1 MADRPFEDILKV
13 MAHDWIAAEPEHETD
28 EQQATALLQFV
39 LERERRRYRAD
50 FPGPQGN
57 QIDLTTIQRLRN
69 PDTLGPEFSRAE
81 GAFRRLAK
89 SPVKAVQYVGAAVK
103 NDRGRQAEIARKPRP
118 GRQDSITA
126 FINGL
131 VAKNPDISVEAVRWA
146 LKRSGEFIVE
156 DGEVRS
162 HDEDAASMQLKN
174 LPSRLTNARKRL
186 SR

>member
-1 MADRPFEDILKV
+1 MADRSFEDIWANMV
-13 MAHDWIAAEPEHETD
+13 HDWIAAEPEHETD
-28 EQQATALLQFV
+28 EEQAAALIQFV

-50 FPGPQGN
+50 FPGPQRDR
-57 QIDLTTIQRLRN
+57 IDRATMQRLRN

-81 GAFRRLAK
+81 GALRRLAK
-89 SPVKAVQYVGAAVK
+89 SPLEAVQYLGAAVK

-131 VAKNPDISVEAVRWA
+131 VTKNPDISVESVRSA
-146 LKRSGEFIVE
+146 LKRSNEFIVH

-174 LPSRLTNARKRL
+174 LSSRLTNARKRL